1 MGRVARLT
9 LALVIVGAASNCQP
23 PIAGTDGGTGGG
35 SVTGGGT
42 GGGSVT
48 GGGTGGG
55 TGGMGGTG
63 GDGGTGG
70 SGGGAALDGHS
81 ASNHV
86 VGGVSAQ
93 SPNYKV
99 IMTTGSTPG
108 GTSASGGT
116 KTNRGG
122 LTGSTQGQ

>member
-23 PIAGTDGGTGGG
+23 PIAGTD
-35 SVTGGGT
+35 GGT